1 MAALTGRTTLAPVR
15 AVTEVSLLSP
25 APDTA
30 AAASTPPVAPA
41 PGALAPGTL
50 APGTLAPVTLADVR
64 AAAARLRGVAVR
76 TPLLHDTPLDRLV
89 GGRLLIK
96 AEPLQRTGSFKFRG
110 AYNAIAGTDAGSVVA
125 WSSGNHAQGVALA
138 ASLLGRRATIVM
150 PADAP
155 RIKQERTRALGA
167 EIVLYDRARESR
179 EAIGA
184 AIAERT
190 GATIVR
196 PYDDP
201 RVIAGQGTVGLEIV
215 EQAAELGRLPDAV
228 VVCCGGGGLVAGCAT
243 ALRAL
248 LPSVRV
254 WAAEPEGHDD
264 TARSLALGERVANPP
279 GVRSFCDALL
289 APEPGELTFA
299 INRGLLAGGLVA
311 SDAEVRRAMRL
322 AFAELKLVVEPGGA
336 VALAALL
343 AGRLD
348 CRDRTV
354 AVVLSGGN
362 VDPELYARI
371 LAES

>member
-1 MAALTGRTTLAPVR
+1 MTPIAEETPLP
-15 AVTEVSLLSP
+15 VSLEH
-25 APDTA
+25 
-30 AAASTPPVAPA
+30 
-41 PGALAPGTL
+41 
-50 APGTLAPVTLADVR
+50 VR

-110 AYNAIAGTDAGSVVA
+110 AYNAIAATTAPAVVA

-167 EIVLYDRARESR
+167 EVVPYDRVRESR

-184 AIAERT
+184 AIAERS
-190 GATIVR
+190 GAAIVR

-201 RVIAGQGTVGLEIV
+201 AVIAGQGTVGLEIV
-215 EQAAELGRLPDAV
+215 EQAMELGLVPDLA
-228 VVCCGGGGLVAGCAT
+228 VVCCGGGGLIAGCAT

-248 LPSVRV
+248 LPEIRV
-254 WAAEPEGHDD
+254 YAAEPEGHDD
-264 TARSLALGERVANPP
+264 TARSLARGERVANPP
-279 GVRSFCDALL
+279 GVRSICDALL

-299 INRGLLAGGLVA
+299 INRRLLAGGLVV
-311 SDAEVRRAMRL
+311 SDAEVRRAMAL
-322 AFAELKLVVEPGGA
+322 AFTELKVVVEPGGA
-336 VALAALL
+336 VALAAVL
-343 AGRLD
+343 AGRID
-348 CRDRTV
+348 GRGKTV

-362 VDPELYARI
+362 VDPDLYARV
-371 LAES
+371 LQER